1 MWIIVLLV
9 LLTECFWGLKIADYN
24 VVALVFS
31 IPFIYYYIEYRQ
43 RRKFFS
49 NKADIF
55 ISLVWLFIII
65 NIISCWIFRD
75 QSPYLTLR
83 TSDVR
88 NFVPLFFFYYLLKK
102 KYSVIDVEKSIE
114 VLLFS
119 FAICYLLQFF
129 VFYPNE
135 VFALLGGSVG
145 GDKRFRF
152 VGQLIL
158 FIGYFYFLNNI
169 LLEKDSYYKNILGLL
184 LSFICIVLLGFRSY
198 FASILLVSLI
208 QIYRVK
214 GVSLKSFK
222 TIICGVLCLF
232 LLSQTEMVQNVIE
245 NMKNRQ
251 HSQTFSNKEY
261 IRWMEFNYY
270 TNNHFQN
277 GYEMFWG
284 SGPWN
289 GDSQYGKYIESFR
302 RAESVIS
309 GNDTSVTTWWDWGL
323 IGLSWAMGIP
333 LALLIYIYLFYMAFK
348 KTNKRYYYMSS
359 IYIFLILTSITTIET
374 YRFGAFTFHAL
385 LLYLMYA
392 IRREKIRKNLISK

>member
-119 FAICYLLQFF
+119 FVICYLLQFF
-129 VFYPNE
+129 IFYPYE
-135 VFALLGGSVG
+135 VFSLLSNTIEE
-145 GDKRFRF
+145 KRFRF

-184 LSFICIVLLGFRSY
+184 LSFICIILLGFRSY
-198 FASILLVSLI
+198 FASIFLVSLI

-222 TIICGVLCLF
+222 TIICGVLCLL
-232 LLSQTEMVQNVIE
+232 LLSQTEVAQSVIE
-245 NMKNRQ
+245 HMKSRQ
-251 HSQTFSNKEY
+251 QSQIFSNKDY

-270 TNNHFQN
+270 TNDHFQN
-277 GYEMFWG
+277 GLEMFLG

-289 GDSQYGKYIESFR
+289 EDSQYGKHMKSIR
-302 RAESVIS
+302 MDESVIS

-348 KTNKRYYYMSS
+348 KTNKRYYYLSS
-359 IYIFLILTSITTIET
+359 VSIFLIITSFTTIET

-385 LLYLMYA
+385 LLYLM
-392 IRREKIRKNLISK
+392 

>member
-1 MWIIVLLV
+1 M
-9 LLTECFWGLKIADYN
+9 
-24 VVALVFS
+24 
-31 IPFIYYYIEYRQ
+31 
-43 RRKFFS
+43 
-49 NKADIF
+49 
-55 ISLVWLFIII
+55 
-65 NIISCWIFRD
+65 
-75 QSPYLTLR
+75 
-83 TSDVR
+83 
-88 NFVPLFFFYYLLKK
+88 
-102 KYSVIDVEKSIE
+102 
-114 VLLFS
+114 
-119 FAICYLLQFF
+119 
-129 VFYPNE
+129 
-135 VFALLGGSVG
+135 
-145 GDKRFRF
+145 
-152 VGQLIL
+152 
-158 FIGYFYFLNNI
+158 
-169 LLEKDSYYKNILGLL
+169 EKDSYYKNILGLL

>member
-119 FAICYLLQFF
+119 FVICYLLQFF
-129 VFYPNE
+129 IFYPYE
-135 VFALLGGSVG
+135 VFSLLSNTIEE
-145 GDKRFRF
+145 KRFRF

-184 LSFICIVLLGFRSY
+184 LSFICIILLGFRSY
-198 FASILLVSLI
+198 FASIFLVSLI

-222 TIICGVLCLF
+222 TIICGVLCLL
-232 LLSQTEMVQNVIE
+232 LLSQTEVAQSVIE
-245 NMKNRQ
+245 HMKSRQ
-251 HSQTFSNKEY
+251 QSQIFSNKDY

-270 TNNHFQN
+270 TNDHFQN
-277 GYEMFWG
+277 GLEMFLG

-289 GDSQYGKYIESFR
+289 EDSQYGKHMKSIR
-302 RAESVIS
+302 MDESVIS

-348 KTNKRYYYMSS
+348 KTNKRYYYLSS
-359 IYIFLILTSITTIET
+359 VSIFLIITSFTTIET

-392 IRREKIRKNLISK
+392 IRREKIKKMLILK